1 MSVTLKRPICITI
14 GMKIRG
20 SLVVNEL
27 IQDYPETA
35 AIIVLL
41 LGFLLG
47 RLAQTGVQR
56 LLSVAERLV
65 ARFSTSGESVF
76 SPVFIRAFG
85 LFAYSAVL
93 VIAIVLAVRLL
104 DISQLSQWLD
114 QALAY
119 APQLII
125 GLFIIGLGNVLGVLA
140 RNLVA
145 GLSSNWESDS
155 LVPRFVHG
163 AVLTIAIITG
173 LEHLGL
179 AISFVTQLS
188 LILLAALLGGLSL
201 AFALGAKH
209 YVANLLAHNELAR
222 YRPGER
228 LRIDD
233 DEGTVIDIHQT
244 GIVLSTGEG
253 LVAIPAARLAT
264 GRVLKMTGEA
274 AGTSTT

>member
-1 MSVTLKRPICITI
+1 VI
-14 GMKIRG
+14 
-20 SLVVNEL
+20 NEL
-27 IQDYPETA
+27 IQDYPEIA
-35 AIIVLL
+35 AVIMLL

-47 RLAQTGVQR
+47 RLAQTGIQR

-65 ARFSTSGESVF
+65 ARFSTSGESIF

-104 DISQLSQWLD
+104 DINQLSQWLD

-145 GLSSNWESDS
+145 GLSNSWESSS

-201 AFALGAKH
+201 AFALGARQ
-209 YVANLLAHNELAR
+209 YVANLLANNELAR
-222 YRPGER
+222 YHAGER

-253 LVAIPAARLAT
+253 LVAIPAARLAS
-264 GRVLKMTGEA
+264 GRVLKITGEA
-274 AGTSTT
+274 SGAST

>member
-1 MSVTLKRPICITI
+1 MTPQRLICITI
-14 GMKIRG
+14 DENNRG
-20 SLVVNEL
+20 GFVINEL
-27 IQDYPETA
+27 IQDYPEIA
-35 AIIVLL
+35 AVLMLL

-47 RLAQTGVQR
+47 RLAQTGIQR
-56 LLSVAERLV
+56 LLSVAERLL
-65 ARFSTSGESVF
+65 ARFTTSGESIF

-104 DISQLSQWLD
+104 DINQLSQWLD

-145 GLSSNWESDS
+145 GLSNSWETSS

-201 AFALGAKH
+201 AFALGAKQ
-209 YVANLLAHNELAR
+209 YVANLLAHNELAK
-222 YRPGER
+222 YSAGER

-253 LVAIPAARLAT
+253 LVAIPAARLAS
-264 GRVLKMTGEA
+264 GRVLKITREA
-274 AGTSTT
+274 SGISK